1 MASIQVT
8 LEKQQVYG
16 WLITIDTFL
25 GGAGSAIFLISFILD
40 LLNKSGPI
48 TQIGTLLGPLLALI
62 GAFFLLADVSSKARV
77 YRLVANPLSWMSRG
91 TLILT
96 AFIVFGLAYSLPSFA
111 LSGWTASNLGKGIG
125 IIAAIFAVLVSVY
138 PGFLFGRVKRIP
150 FWSVANLPLL
160 FFLSSCY
167 CGIAIL
173 LLIGPMATSALG
185 ESSFQQL
192 RIAGILLIAGQL
204 LVLGVLLETARHGS
218 VATAESSRLLKT
230 PMFIIGV
237 VIAGMVV
244 PLGLLSYSVAI
255 SNVIITN
262 VSTSIASLLLL
273 IGGLLLRQGIIQAG
287 VYLPLH

>member
-1 MASIQVT
+1 VVSTQIA
-8 LEKQQVYG
+8 LERQRVYG

-25 GGAGSAIFLISFILD
+25 GGTGSGAFLISFILA
-40 LLNKSGPI
+40 LLNRNEPI
-48 TQIGTLLGPLLALI
+48 TKIGTLLGPLLVLS
-62 GAFFLLADVSSKARV
+62 GTFFLLADISSKARV
-77 YRLVANPLSWMSRG
+77 YRIVANPLSWMSRG
-91 TLILT
+91 TLILA
-96 AFIVFGLAYSLPSFA
+96 AFVIFGLAYSLPSFA
-111 LSGWTASNLGKGIG
+111 LSGWTESNLGKGIG

-160 FFLSSCY
+160 FFLSSCC

-173 LLIGPMATSALG
+173 LLIGPLATSALG
-185 ESSFQQL
+185 ESSLQQL

-204 LVLGVLLETARHGS
+204 LVLGTLLETARHGS
-218 VATAESSRLLKT
+218 IATAESSRLLKT

-237 VIAGMVV
+237 IIAGTVV
-244 PLGLLSYSVAI
+244 PLGLLSYSVII

-273 IGGLLLRQGIIQAG
+273 IGGLLLRQGIIRAG
-287 VYLPLH
+287 VYLPLQ